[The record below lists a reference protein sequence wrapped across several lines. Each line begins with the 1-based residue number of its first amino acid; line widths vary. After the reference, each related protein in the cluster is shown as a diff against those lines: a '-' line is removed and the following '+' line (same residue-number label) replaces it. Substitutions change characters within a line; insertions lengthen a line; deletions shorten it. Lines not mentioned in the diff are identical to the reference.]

1 MLDGE
6 IREIREIR
14 DIGDIGDIGEIRERV
29 VLSFKLLNLP
39 ILRKKNCR
47 GFRGSL
53 NFRDSP
59 ACYCKASEMLMI

>member
-6 IREIREIR
+6 IREIGEI
-14 DIGDIGDIGEIRERV
+14 GEIGEIRERV

-47 GFRGSL
+47 EDRGSL
-53 NFRDSP
+53 NFWDSP